1 MSAILTV
8 SLDGY
13 LDQQR
18 ISFESP
24 PGSDIAVPQQHHS
37 ASDESYPV
45 FSPIPDAVSNYSLNY
60 TKRCVRII
68 LWWFFFF
75 C

>member
-13 LDQQR
+13 LDPQR

-24 PGSDIAVPQQHHS
+24 PGSDIVVPPQQHS

-45 FSPIPDAVSNYSLNY
+45 FSPIPDAVREYKHISS
-60 TKRCVRII
+60 
-68 LWWFFFF
+68 
-75 C
+75 